1 MKIRFNAKSNTIA
14 VYCVIVFTICLL
26 LAAVVFKYSSIFSY
40 VRRLIN
46 ILSPVIWGL
55 VIAYILNPIVKVTEK
70 NLKKFVFRKKD
81 HPKLSRAIGIAFA
94 TILMLGVIAAVVGSI
109 VPEIIETLKS
119 IFGNMSSYLNNLQK
133 FLNEKIS
140 RFADTHPEINE
151 FLNSEFNNIQD
162 FLISIVERYQP
173 KLDNLLSE
181 NGLLANLTDS
191 AWTFLNG
198 LKNFGLGVIVSI
210 YLLYSKD
217 TMLAQS
223 KKMVY
228 ALFSEK
234 SRKHILSVASR
245 ANSTFSSFLSGKAID
260 SLIIGIIC
268 FFGMM
273 ILNMRTYAVV
283 ISVIIGITN
292 MIPFFGPI
300 IGAVPTG
307 LLILLTDPNK
317 TVVFLL
323 FIFVLQQFD
332 GNILGPKILGNSLG
346 LSSFWIMFA
355 IFVGGGLFGFVGMI
369 GFVPLFAVLYSIVS
383 EFVASKLE
391 KKKLPK
397 ETRYYLHGNEG
408 SAAVV
413 TGVTSEK
420 AVAEKKEDAQ
430 KKDEKS

>member
-14 VYCVIVFTICLL
+14 VYCVIVFTVCLL

-40 VRRLIN
+40 ARRLID
-46 ILSPVIWGL
+46 ILAPVIWGL
-55 VIAYILNPIVKVTEK
+55 VIAYILNPIVKVTER

-81 HPKLSRAIGIAFA
+81 RPKLSRAIGIAFA
-94 TILMLGVIAAVVGSI
+94 TVLMLGVIAAVVGSI
-109 VPEIIETLKS
+109 VPEIIETLKN

-173 KLDNLLSE
+173 KLDNLFSE

-198 LKNFGLGVIVSI
+198 LKNFGLGIIVSI

-234 SRKHILSVASR
+234 NRKHILSVASR
-245 ANSTFSSFLSGKAID
+245 ANSTFSSFLSGKALD

-273 ILNMRTYAVV
+273 IFNMRTYAVV

-323 FIFVLQQFD
+323 FIFILQQFD

-397 ETRYYLHGNEG
+397 ETRYYLHGNEE
-408 SAAVV
+408 SAAVA

-430 KKDEKS
+430 KKDGKS